1 MANDLNKVILVGR
14 LTRDPEIKQAGTTSL
29 ASFSLAVGRSY
40 VSNGEKKEE
49 TDFFDCEA
57 WGKLA
62 EVFKKYTGK
71 GKQVLIS
78 GRLKQS
84 TWDTPDGKKASK
96 VKVQVEDMQM
106 FGTKG
111 TSEDKG
117 EPAHE
122 NSHAHPEPSQS
133 VEDIF

>member
-1 MANDLNKVILVGR
+1 MANDFNKVILVGR

-29 ASFSLAVGRSY
+29 ANFSLAVGRSY

-84 TWDTPDGKKASK
+84 TWETPDGKKASK
-96 VKVQVEDMQM
+96 IKVQVEDMQM
-106 FGTKG
+106 FGSKG
-111 TSEDKG
+111 TSEDSG
-117 EPAHE
+117 EPS
-122 NSHAHPEPSQS
+122 SHAVDTGSQS